1 MSLRGRSYSDPS
13 YGSEKVLYSQ
23 LWSAGTRAT
32 GLVENIATPMT
43 PIEVVDFN
51 VLNTVVG
58 TGGPSTWVLAATSGL
73 GTHAIATFALTGTH
87 AANIH
92 VNGSVTTTGTTHL
105 VGAEG
110 NLNLYS
116 VLSTAS
122 PAPIIRFDVAY
133 QEHYTADDN

>member
-13 YGSEKVLYSQ
+13 YGSEKTLYSQ

-32 GLVENIATPMT
+32 ALVEEIAKPMS
-43 PIEVVDFN
+43 PIEITDFN

-58 TGGPSTWVLAATSGL
+58 TGGPSTWVLAATSSE

-87 AANIH
+87 AANVTID
-92 VNGSVTTTGTTHL
+92 GAVTTTGTTHL
-105 VGAEG
+105 VGADG
-110 NLNLYS
+110 ALHLYS

-122 PAPIIRFDVAY
+122 PSPIIRFNIQY
-133 QEHYTADDN
+133 QERYTAGDN